1 MGESAKD
8 AALGLTA
15 QTEKDEIVAGEQGI
29 DDLRDDRVFVSVD
42 TWKEGLAF
50 LDGAQQIAADL
61 IFDRTR
67 HAAWVKIRNTLQLAD
82 GARFQ
87 LTRRMC

>member
-42 TWKEGLAF
+42 TWKEGFAF

-67 HAAWVKIRNTLQLAD
+67 HAARVKIRNTLQLAD